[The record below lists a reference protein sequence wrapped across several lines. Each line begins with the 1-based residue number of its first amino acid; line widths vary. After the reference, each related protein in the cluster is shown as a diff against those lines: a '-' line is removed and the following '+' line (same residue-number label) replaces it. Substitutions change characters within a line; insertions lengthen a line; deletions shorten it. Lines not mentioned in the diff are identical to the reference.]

1 VHKKL
6 NINVGTLWGN
16 WCNEFDSHWKSMERW
31 DKEGT
36 IYPFVAA
43 TIHLLQFEIYK
54 SGSARNVALSKHGPH
69 YGPWSGIFIILQAVI
84 CHRIVTTSTYSP
96 V

>member
-31 DKEGT
+31 DKEGK

-54 SGSARNVALSKHGPH
+54 SG
-69 YGPWSGIFIILQAVI
+69 
-84 CHRIVTTSTYSP
+84 C
-96 V
+96 